1 VGTERRPGPRERDE
15 KPPPEN
21 GISVAQP
28 LDWAVVAV
36 YGLGVREGSKGVRE
50 TGEEEWDEESRG
62 TEGRGRKWRG
72 GI

>member
-1 VGTERRPGPRERDE
+1 MGTERRQGPREDE
-15 KPPPEN
+15 KPPEN

-62 TEGRGRKWRG
+62 TEGGERRWKG